1 MYSLDHPNIIRL
13 YNHFEND
20 KNIYLVLEFATQGE
34 LYHLF
39 KKQGRFNEKQSAKYI
54 ADLICGLEYIH
65 SREPMIIHRDI
76 KLENLLISE
85 DGTLKLADFGWSNFG
100 NGNAS
105 DRKTYCGTPDYLA
118 PEMVNETGHTEKL
131 DIWCVGILLFE
142 ILVGRTPFQP
152 QNLKD
157 RSQYEKMLHYNILNC
172 KVQYPSDFPPLAR
185 DLVQKLLRFN
195 PEERL
200 SIPEIKKHPWF
211 KAQGLFNE
219 EDQKKREQQIQ
230 KLKEEDLLAES
241 EIDFKNFDSEEEDI
255 NDHLNNITISD
266 EKALA

>member
-1 MYSLDHPNIIRL
+1 
-13 YNHFEND
+13 
-20 KNIYLVLEFATQGE
+20 
-34 LYHLF
+34 
-39 KKQGRFNEKQSAKYI
+39 
-54 ADLICGLEYIH
+54 
-65 SREPMIIHRDI
+65 
-76 KLENLLISE
+76 
-85 DGTLKLADFGWSNFG
+85 
-100 NGNAS
+100 
-105 DRKTYCGTPDYLA
+105 
-118 PEMVNETGHTEKL
+118 
-131 DIWCVGILLFE
+131 
-142 ILVGRTPFQP
+142 
-152 QNLKD
+152 
-157 RSQYEKMLHYNILNC
+157 MLHYNILNC